1 MHYYAGESNV
11 MNNQGGQDL
20 KLFFIKSINDFSF
33 YSLHAL
39 NIPASLQELNISSMV
54 TSVG

>member
-1 MHYYAGESNV
+1 MKWRTPKQCYISSKKKLNLMHYYAGESNV

-33 YSLHAL
+33 YSL
-39 NIPASLQELNISSMV
+39 PA
-54 TSVG
+54 